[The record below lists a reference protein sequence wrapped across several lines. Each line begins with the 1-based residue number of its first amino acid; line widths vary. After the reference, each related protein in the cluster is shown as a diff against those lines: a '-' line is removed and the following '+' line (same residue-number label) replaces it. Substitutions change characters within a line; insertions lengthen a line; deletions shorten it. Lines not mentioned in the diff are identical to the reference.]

1 MVNDAMFCACHD
13 VNLHMSTNTLDTYG
27 CGPNM
32 RVRNVGPNKHF

>member
-1 MVNDAMFCACHD
+1 
-13 VNLHMSTNTLDTYG
+13 MSTNTLDTYG